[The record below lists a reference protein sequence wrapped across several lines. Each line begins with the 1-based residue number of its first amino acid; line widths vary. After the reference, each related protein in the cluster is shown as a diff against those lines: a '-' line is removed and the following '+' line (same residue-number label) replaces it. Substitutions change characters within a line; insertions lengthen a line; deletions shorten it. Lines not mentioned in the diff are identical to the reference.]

1 MPDMYYCL
9 PFLEASS
16 LNQCV
21 IKGDWAEG
29 PEGESAHVSLLAPGA
44 LLTIL
49 WVHCLADASLQ
60 SLPSSLHGV
69 FPSFASLYPT
79 SPLYKSTGHTG
90 VGPIL
95 LT

>member
-1 MPDMYYCL
+1 MPEMYYCL
-9 PFLEASS
+9 LFLEASS
-16 LNQCV
+16 LNQGV
-21 IKGDWAEG
+21 FRVDRAEG
-29 PEGESAHVSLLAPGA
+29 REGESAQASLLAPGA

-60 SLPSSLHGV
+60 SLPSSLPGV
-69 FPSFASLYPT
+69 FPLFASLYPT
-79 SPLYKSTGHTG
+79 SPLYKNTGHTG